1 MNENRYG
8 TTLSPVLDEE
18 ILNNPKSATVE
29 VCFIYFF
36 YQAIIYMNLI
46 HIHFEHIPPK
56 SLSFRT
62 MKIRRTLIASNETQ
76 NVRKDTIQTSTD
88 LHSDR

>member
-18 ILNNPKSATVE
+18 ILNNPKSATVA
-29 VCFIYFF
+29 VCFTYFC
-36 YQAIIYMNLI
+36 YKAIIYI
-46 HIHFEHIPPK
+46 VHINFKHIQPK

-62 MKIRRTLIASNETQ
+62 MKLRRTLIASNETQ